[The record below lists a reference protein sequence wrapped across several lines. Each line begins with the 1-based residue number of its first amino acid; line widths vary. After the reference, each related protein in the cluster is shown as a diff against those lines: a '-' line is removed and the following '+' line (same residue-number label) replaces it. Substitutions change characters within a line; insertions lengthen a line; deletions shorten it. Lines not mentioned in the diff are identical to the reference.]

1 MGILDL
7 SNGEH
12 EDCVILAG
20 FVPLQAGF
28 ITVSGFLHGYC
39 ILQPTKILLKY
50 PHPIRLLARP
60 LGHLL
65 ITLGTEGYNFQILL

>member
-28 ITVSGFLHGYC
+28 IKWLLTW
-39 ILQPTKILLKY
+39 ILY
-50 PHPIRLLARP
+50 
-60 LGHLL
+60 
-65 ITLGTEGYNFQILL
+65 ITAC

>member
-28 ITVSGFLHGYC
+28 ITVAQKMSTCF
-39 ILQPTKILLKY
+39 
-50 PHPIRLLARP
+50 A
-60 LGHLL
+60 
-65 ITLGTEGYNFQILL
+65 NFER